1 MLLCSTRLRSA
12 TSSPKDISRATF
24 DACANSIP
32 KGWPCFWKH
41 RAPGSEGCW
50 KFPRSKPDYR
60 PVGWLAPGI
69 NAQHAAVEAAKHEVE
84 VIPLSRYSAR
94 RVARQG
100 LLLGFAAVDA
110 RELRRG
116 AEQLGAGIGDLP
128 DAVKSDCLSL
138 PGKPGGARLRLAGES
153 PATTLLPI

>member
-1 MLLCSTRLRSA
+1 MRHAPLLDQAALCDFITEGHFARHIRRMRELYSERLAVFLEASRSRLGGLLEI
-12 TSSPKDISRATF
+12 PDIEAGLQT
-24 DACANSIP
+24 
-32 KGWPCFWKH
+32 
-41 RAPGSEGCW
+41 
-50 KFPRSKPDYR
+50 
-60 PVGWLAPGI
+60 VGWLAPGI

-116 AEQLGAGIGDLP
+116 AEQL
-128 DAVKSDCLSL
+128 
-138 PGKPGGARLRLAGES
+138 ARALETCPTR
-153 PATTLLPI
+153 